1 MQTET
6 KQTNSAPCAWWAAQ
20 DARMRNIA
28 NKSQW
33 PQSMHL
39 TVDRMKIALAH
50 IYSGTVHEAYGK
62 KRVSIKIDKPMI
74 KHGNKGWL
82 RELEKEW
89 AFRGVT
95 KTVTPQG
102 ILYRVA

>member
-1 MQTET
+1 MKITEKDT
-6 KQTNSAPCAWWAAQ
+6 KSAPCAWWAAQ

-33 PQSMHL
+33 SQDVHL
-39 TVDRMKIALAH
+39 TVDRMMVALDFLYAGKI
-50 IYSGTVHEAYGK
+50 YEAYNK
-62 KRVSIKIDKPMI
+62 KRVSIKIDKPVV
-74 KHGNKGWL
+74 KDRKWL
-82 RELEKEW
+82 KDLEADW
-89 AFRGVT
+89 AARGIT